1 MKKLIIN
8 KKDTDEKKK
17 KSPIRITF
25 DIIGYVI
32 FSVVFI
38 LILVVTIQAFRGQQ
52 PSLFGY
58 CYYYIETDSM
68 KGEQKD
74 SFSSKTV
81 IVSKIIDEED
91 CYSLKVGDIITFV
104 PTDPNLPT
112 YVTTKTHRIVEIDYD
127 EKTIVTKGDANNLND
142 TEISF
147 SNVKS
152 KYVGKSRFLSGLYRL
167 VKSVYGFIFLIFLP
181 ILALII
187 AQIYSLVLS
196 LKKEKIKE
204 ETESLE
210 KDYNLSLEEKKKK
223 LEEEAIKEYL
233 DKVNEKK

>member
-1 MKKLIIN
+1 MKKLTIN
-8 KKDTDEKKK
+8 KNPNEKKK

-25 DIIGYVI
+25 DILGYVI
-32 FSVVFI
+32 FSIVFI
-38 LILVVTIQAFRGQQ
+38 LILVVAIQAFRGQQ

-81 IVSKIIDEED
+81 IISKIIKEED
-91 CYSLKVGDIITFV
+91 CYSLKVGDIITFT
-104 PTDPNLPT
+104 PTDPNLPS
-112 YVTTKTHRIVEIDYD
+112 YVTTETHRIVEINYE
-127 EKTIVTKGDANNLND
+127 EKSIVTKGDANNVND
-142 TEISF
+142 SEISF

-167 VKSVYGFIFLIFLP
+167 VKSFYGFFLLIFLP

-196 LKKEKIKE
+196 VKNEKIKK

-210 KDYNLSLEEKKKK
+210 NDYNLSLEEKKKK

-233 DKVNEKK
+233 DKMNDKK